1 MTGKINR
8 FLLFI
13 LFMFLYNVTFAKGA
27 KDFSRSLYLENHSEE
42 IIRDAI
48 LSNPNVKEIAK
59 MIKLP
64 DSSQYR
70 IYLVMKDET
79 KIILSGV
86 RILENRSIICFLLR
100 LGDYTEPRMLIY
112 RKDKEKY
119 YCEYVSGGYN
129 DEKFQEYINSRD
141 LNLVLNNYKE
151 METFFVSMP
160 CLKNEDLNLLEEGR
174 YGEIEALNRI
184 DWEKLREK
192 EYANDYVVFKADD
205 FSWSQWKVE

>member
-70 IYLVMKDET
+70 IYLVMKIPIGPKAT
-79 KIILSGV
+79 
-86 RILENRSIICFLLR
+86 
-100 LGDYTEPRMLIY
+100 
-112 RKDKEKY
+112 DKMR
-119 YCEYVSGGYN
+119 N
-129 DEKFQEYINSRD
+129 WH
-141 LNLVLNNYKE
+141 
-151 METFFVSMP
+151 T
-160 CLKNEDLNLLEEGR
+160 
-174 YGEIEALNRI
+174 
-184 DWEKLREK
+184 
-192 EYANDYVVFKADD
+192 
-205 FSWSQWKVE
+205 